1 MTACAVPTIN
11 LYSLSCSPS
20 FYYRNSKR
28 LADQARVQK
37 NELRSKV
44 IQDLLAAPSAF
55 RQNGTHWKPL
65 MGTSERCQEDNLC
78 QLCTDH
84 FRSLVLMEG
93 NDFLLKFE
101 DLFKNFL
108 LSKEISLSATELC
121 KSHCEATKNGLT
133 NGTLLAVSPYLTPS
147 AHARTPAVSSNSST
161 FRDFQPDKTKKIFC
175 PWFSLKSQPCGSFF
189 EIVLSFFTAA
199 KPTTRQTESTCPNTI
214 TIFWGMRC
222 RPSVS

>member
-1 MTACAVPTIN
+1 MWILEAKDQKFSHFFGQVHSMTACAVPTIN

-93 NDFLLKFE
+93 TDFLLKFE
-101 DLFKNFL
+101 DLFINLFKRN
-108 LSKEISLSATELC
+108 LSFSNWIVQITLWSHQEWLNKWDPFGCVPLFDSLSSCSNTSCFQQFKHL
-121 KSHCEATKNGLT
+121 
-133 NGTLLAVSPYLTPS
+133 PRFS
-147 AHARTPAVSSNSST
+147 AR
-161 FRDFQPDKTKKIFC
+161 
-175 PWFSLKSQPCGSFF
+175 
-189 EIVLSFFTAA
+189 
-199 KPTTRQTESTCPNTI
+199 
-214 TIFWGMRC
+214 
-222 RPSVS
+222 

>member
-1 MTACAVPTIN
+1 MAKDSVKCNGTRQSLEWIYYVNILCEYWKQKPQDLSHFLGRCIPMTACAVPTIN

-101 DLFKNFL
+101 DLFINLFKRN
-108 LSKEISLSATELC
+108 LSFSNWIVQITLWSHQEWLNKWDPFGCVPLFDSLSSCSNTSCFQQFKHL
-121 KSHCEATKNGLT
+121 
-133 NGTLLAVSPYLTPS
+133 PRFS
-147 AHARTPAVSSNSST
+147 AR
-161 FRDFQPDKTKKIFC
+161 
-175 PWFSLKSQPCGSFF
+175 
-189 EIVLSFFTAA
+189 
-199 KPTTRQTESTCPNTI
+199 
-214 TIFWGMRC
+214 
-222 RPSVS
+222 